1 MVAGQF
7 GSSDRETTVSVR
19 NEIRPESVPALGIDL
34 DGTIDEAPHFFGLL
48 SRIWPG
54 PVYVITYRDDRP
66 KAEAD
71 VARHGVQAE
80 VILVNSFAEKA
91 EVIRRLNIKV
101 FFDDMDEVLLHV
113 PKDVTVCKVRN
124 GGNFCFDT
132 KKWLYRS
139 ATGRQL

>member
-1 MVAGQF
+1 MKV
-7 GSSDRETTVSVR
+7 EK
-19 NEIRPESVPALGIDL
+19 RPDDSKTSAPALGIDL
-34 DGTIDEAPHFFGLL
+34 DGTIDEAPDFFGLL
-48 SRIWPG
+48 SRIWAG
-54 PVYVITYRDDRP
+54 PVYVITYRDDRFR
-66 KAEAD
+66 AEAD
-71 VARHGVQAE
+71 VARHGVEAE
-80 VILVNSFAEKA
+80 VVLVNSFDEKA